1 MSEVLERVI
10 YEPEIFPAAIYYMDR
25 PKLTMLIFQN
35 GKTIIAGAKS
45 EEEIAEAYQ
54 KTLTT
59 LEPIGLGKSKVI
71 TSMSLEE
78 SLRKVLQSGKDWQRV
93 PVKGAPGIF
102 VLKAPAA
109 RGRPASL
116 LVEINPVGP
125 DGAPTKRR
133 GLRNLEE
140 LNEYRK
146 LISEDRLEEI
156 LKAIEKINPKT
167 SGEEEGLEI

>member
-1 MSEVLERVI
+1 
-10 YEPEIFPAAIYYMDR
+10 
-25 PKLTMLIFQN
+25 
-35 GKTIIAGAKS
+35 
-45 EEEIAEAYQ
+45 
-54 KTLTT
+54 
-59 LEPIGLGKSKVI
+59 
-71 TSMSLEE
+71 MSLEE
-78 SLRKVLQSGKDWQRV
+78 SLRKVLQTGKDWQRV

-133 GLRNLEE
+133 GLILRNLEE

-156 LKAIEKINPKT
+156 LKAIEKINPKS
-167 SGEEEGLEI
+167 SGEEEEGLEI

>member
-1 MSEVLERVI
+1 
-10 YEPEIFPAAIYYMDR
+10 
-25 PKLTMLIFQN
+25 
-35 GKTIIAGAKS
+35 
-45 EEEIAEAYQ
+45 
-54 KTLTT
+54 
-59 LEPIGLGKSKVI
+59 
-71 TSMSLEE
+71 MSLEE
-78 SLRKVLQSGKDWQRV
+78 SLRKVLQTGKDWQRV

-125 DGAPTKRR
+125 DGTPTKRR
-133 GLRNLEE
+133 GLILRNLEE
-140 LNEYRK
+140 LKEYRK

-156 LKAIEKINPKT
+156 LKAIERINPKT

>member
-1 MSEVLERVI
+1 
-10 YEPEIFPAAIYYMDR
+10 
-25 PKLTMLIFQN
+25 
-35 GKTIIAGAKS
+35 
-45 EEEIAEAYQ
+45 
-54 KTLTT
+54 
-59 LEPIGLGKSKVI
+59 
-71 TSMSLEE
+71 MSLEE

-133 GLRNLEE
+133 GLILRNLEE
-140 LNEYRK
+140 LNEYKK

-167 SGEEEGLEI
+167 SGEEEELEI